1 MDTEVFQ
8 LPGGSLQIHVAMLFQ
23 KRFVEGGVSDDVA
36 LVLDQA
42 ELVEV
47 GVLIDM
53 TLVDHD
59 LLKADESHL
68 RTDTGFNQRNDL
80 NIWKQT
86 EEMIGHQ
93 GVEVHSVYIVGQII
107 WTLE

>member
-36 LVLDQA
+36 LVLGQA

-68 RTDTGFNQRNDL
+68 RTGTGFNQRNDL

-93 GVEVHSVYIVGQII
+93 GERFILFDRVDNTI
-107 WTLE
+107 WTR